1 MKQNTNEIGVV
12 QRVGK
17 TLLEFL
23 EFILSPWH
31 NKAAVKLLQKKV
43 DILERQTS
51 KGLPNT
57 EERLESMIQYLQVQI
72 DSLKDDTNTQ
82 LDNIKKYELPKQVE
96 EVLKQTI
103 YISQIIRPTVEVLM
117 RELEDEKPCSEENT
131 SAVKIQARQDK
142 LQETLAQIEKLT
154 ASVPNLEAQRPAS
167 LEAGKWLLTC
177 RLELA
182 QAVASELLSPQ
193 HPQIEVFCRNIRQYL
208 KLLGHCLENGIEPS
222 LLYQGIITHQD
233 PPVETYLNAFKLI
246 RNKHISNWESSEQV
260 SPQAA
265 EELRR
270 YFSYLIDYL
279 VNALNLR

>member
-1 MKQNTNEIGVV
+1 MTQNTHKIRLL
-12 QRVGK
+12 QSVGR
-17 TLLEFL
+17 TLQEFL
-23 EFILSPWH
+23 EFIISPWH

-43 DILERQTS
+43 DILERQTY

-72 DSLKDDTNTQ
+72 DNLKDDTNTQ
-82 LDNIKKYELPKQVE
+82 LDNIKKYEIPKQVE

-117 RELEDEKPCSEENT
+117 GELEDKKQRTEENI
-131 SAVKIQARQDK
+131 SAAEIQARQDK

-154 ASVPNLEAQRPAS
+154 ASFPNLEAQRPAS

-177 RLELA
+177 RVELA
-182 QAVASELLSPQ
+182 QAVALELLSSQ
-193 HPQIEVFCRNIRQYL
+193 HPQVEVFCRHIRQYL

-222 LLYQGIITHQD
+222 LLYQGVVTHQD
-233 PPVETYLNAFKLI
+233 PPDETYLNAFKLI
-246 RNKHISNWESSEQV
+246 RNKHISDWESSEEV